1 MTFGNHVKQLIH
13 AGLYVSVALGIVI
26 GVALFISG
34 GTEAEIDLTLEF
46 DRYDGVWFVVGLP
59 LLALL
64 VSLLLSPL
72 SYGIHWLLARRKV

>member
-13 AGLYVSVALGIVI
+13 AGLYVSIALGILI
-26 GVALFISG
+26 GVMLLVSG

-46 DRYDGVWFVVGLP
+46 GRFDGVWFVIGLP

-72 SYGIHWLLARRKV
+72 SYGIHRLLTRRKV